1 MYKRFCKPIRIPT
14 SQGVIVIYR
23 QYLFLRCF
31 IPGQLNKDKLAL
43 ESLES
48 HLDEVRSFQK
58 DQHTKLKEMPSNDRV
73 AKIEKNLENVV
84 LKIESELKN
93 TKHSSGNVDTKLKH
107 LEHDKESLDKKLTDL
122 QGKMADLV
130 SSDNLQTDLRYVQDK
145 LFNEITNIKSYAND
159 QSKSLQAKLEKKI
172 DTEIKKPFEKFSK
185 ELSDNR

>member
-1 MYKRFCKPIRIPT
+1 M
-14 SQGVIVIYR
+14 
-23 QYLFLRCF
+23 
-31 IPGQLNKDKLAL
+31 NKDKVAL

-58 DQHTKLKEMPSNDRV
+58 DQLTKLKEMPSNDRV